1 MNEGIQ
7 MMRRMFRFSAV
18 LLCIGL
24 ATSILTGCFGASE
37 DTVNTTVPVPVTSSD
52 VAATTLSVPT
62 TEASTLVDGLPRQYA
77 EALTLR
83 PIVLVFYAPG
93 GVDDEKVLSAVR
105 ELQTTY
111 SSYTF
116 LMYDYR
122 MPAAY
127 GDLTKEIKANYN
139 LDVGYLPSTFL
150 IRRDGTAATKW
161 SGYVDKGTLNQ
172 ALINLGRL

>member
-1 MNEGIQ
+1 MSEGIQ
-7 MMRRMFRFSAV
+7 MMRRMFRSSAV

-24 ATSILTGCFGASE
+24 ATCILTGCFGGGDE
-37 DTVNTTVPVPVTSSD
+37 PVNTTATVPVTSPG
-52 VAATTLSVPT
+52 VTETTVPVPT

-77 EALTLR
+77 DAITLR

-105 ELQTTY
+105 ELQTTF

-127 GDLTKEIKANYN
+127 GDLTKEIKTNYN
-139 LDVGYLPSTFL
+139 LDVGYLPATFL